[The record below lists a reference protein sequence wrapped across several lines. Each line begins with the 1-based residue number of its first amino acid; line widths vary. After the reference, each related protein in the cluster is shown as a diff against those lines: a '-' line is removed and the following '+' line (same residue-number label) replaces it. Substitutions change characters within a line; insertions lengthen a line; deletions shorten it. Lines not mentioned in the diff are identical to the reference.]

1 MLEVGG
7 GARLSDAPPW
17 ESRCFLALLALLRER
32 RLALSPAACLSAF
45 ERLHG
50 NSSDRSSL
58 ALARQAPAGAIC
70 ASVLSDF
77 NRLRRHF
84 GSCDRAQPPSCRGLW
99 RSVADAALPPRF
111 RFRFRLSG
119 RTGGSEG
126 LAPPIAGTRMRR
138 GFSSRRRQPQSRY
151 GRTWRIGRPGSKAPP
166 LRRRCQMG
174 DYGRKSPPRA
184 RSRLRF
190 AGSGLGA
197 AGASPSAFRISR
209 FQSQPRVSIL
219 SFFASSR
226 GSSWPQKGSGAAGS
240 PALGQRLDPAYG
252 EECAHSVNLSRKCL
266 HLIVRTPRSV
276 PRFRRWDRYFS
287 AKPRASSVSRRTWR
301 PIRDS
306 GPRTRRVA
314 CLLHAMSDIN

>member
-50 NSSDRSSL
+50 NSPDRSSL

-166 LRRRCQMG
+166 LRRRCQM
-174 DYGRKSPPRA
+174 
-184 RSRLRF
+184 RLRKEVAASRPIPLALRGF
-190 AGSGLGA
+190 GLRSGGRQPFGLPDFSLSKPA
-197 AGASPSAFRISR
+197 A
-209 FQSQPRVSIL
+209 
-219 SFFASSR
+219 
-226 GSSWPQKGSGAAGS
+226 
-240 PALGQRLDPAYG
+240 RLDPLFFRLVTGLVLAPK
-252 EECAHSVNLSRKCL
+252 R
-266 HLIVRTPRSV
+266 VRRGWLAGAWPAPRSSV
-276 PRFRRWDRYFS
+276 RRRMRSF
-287 AKPRASSVSRRTWR
+287 
-301 PIRDS
+301 
-306 GPRTRRVA
+306 
-314 CLLHAMSDIN
+314 C